1 MPLFVFLLFT
11 HGLRAEFGQL
21 ALYFAQVVIG
31 AGTSTS
37 FSIHNPTSEVI
48 DVRVEIRGSDG
59 MKVLEFDP
67 LVEIPAGGTKNV
79 SLTGGDELVAGR
91 AKLSSSARF
100 NATEFYQIVVGDV
113 ELPRVGVPPSLL
125 VTKSKIFAF
134 VIGSETNT
142 GVAVANP
149 NEGKEIVIT
158 ARRIGADGTLLETV
172 QVSLPALTQLPAF
185 LDQAPFFPGLAD
197 FEGLGEFESD
207 DSFIL
212 VTLRS
217 DNDLLAAV
225 SALTPE
231 GAGQLAP
238 GSVTTAILAD
248 EAVTNSKLGEG
259 AVTEEKI
266 AGGQVVKSLNGLTD
280 EVTLTAGNNIGI
292 EVDGSE
298 ITVSAAS
305 PIQQVNNTDGSLVI
319 TDPIGPDV
327 KIGVAAGGIGTAQL
341 ADGAVT
347 AEKLGTIIVS
357 DGAWSVSPTAIYAPD
372 RDAGIG
378 TSNPTSRLDVRGDVY
393 LGGDVQLAPD
403 LSASPSFLRNRSIT
417 VRPAAGRSGG
427 LGTSLKIRAG
437 DASNPFNSESASGG
451 ALLLEAADGK
461 GEFATGGGVHIRSGA
476 TSGDGFSARGGD
488 ITFTTGGIN
497 DSFVQRMRILS
508 GGIITLGGLGES
520 EKVVMFVRGE
530 LNTDDHFIAPRETDY
545 RFPTR
550 RYNLVIDRNEA
561 RTTICGFEDRCFEG
575 NLWGLAIRVT
585 TDHVIRKI
593 SLRISRLSGCDSGG
607 STRVGLEEYDFDANS
622 KEIGPQTIDSNQLV
636 VLDGLAIKVK
646 DRHSYRLFAH
656 ALDDGGGSD
665 GNCKLAFRGALVEVE
680 TDRFSLGGTQ

>member
-1 MPLFVFLLFT
+1 MHRAYLPLLVFLLFT
-11 HGLRAEFGQL
+11 QGLSAQFGQPEL
-21 ALYFAQVVIG
+21 HFAQVVIG
-31 AGTSTS
+31 AGSSTS
-37 FSIHNPTSEVI
+37 FSIHNPTAEGI
-48 DVRVEIRGSDG
+48 EVRVEIRGSDG
-59 MKVLEFDP
+59 IKVLQFDP
-67 LVEIPAGGTKNV
+67 LVEVPAGGTKNV
-79 SLTGGDELVAGR
+79 SLTGGDELVAGW

-100 NATEFYQIVVGDV
+100 NATVFYQIVVGEV

-158 ARRIGADGTLLETV
+158 ARRIGADGALLETV
-172 QVSLPALTQLPAF
+172 EVPLPALTQLPAF

-197 FEGLGEFESD
+197 FEGLVEFESN

-231 GAGQLAP
+231 GAGQLTP

-259 AVTEEKI
+259 AVTADKI

-280 EVTLTAGNNIGI
+280 VVELRAGTNII
-292 EVDGSE
+292 VDQVDNAL
-298 ITVSAAS
+298 TVSAPGGVGGDITSVSAG
-305 PIQQVNNTDGSLVI
+305 TGLTGGGS
-319 TDPIGPDV
+319 TGDV
-327 KIGVAAGGIGTAQL
+327 ALSIDNGGVGTAQL

-347 AEKLGTIIVS
+347 AEKLGTIVVS

-372 RDAGIG
+372 RNVGIG

-417 VRPAAGRSGG
+417 VGPAAGRSGG
-427 LGTSLKIRAG
+427 IGTSLKIRAG
-437 DASNPFNSESASGG
+437 DASNPFDIESPSGG
-451 ALLLEAADGK
+451 ALLLEAVDGK
-461 GEFATGGGVHIRSGA
+461 GEFATGGSVHIRSGA
-476 TSGDGFSARGGD
+476 TSGDGFNARGGD
-488 ITFTTGGIN
+488 ITFTTGGVN
-497 DSFVQRMRILS
+497 DSVVQRMRILS
-508 GGIITLGGLGES
+508 GGIITLGGASES

-530 LNTDDHFIAPRETDY
+530 LNIEQDLKVIGTTSTDDHFIAPKDTDY

-550 RYNLVIDRNEA
+550 RYNLMIDPSERMPLCRGIGACERDNFFA
-561 RTTICGFEDRCFEG
+561 VP
-575 NLWGLAIRVT
+575 IRVPT
-585 TDHVIRKI
+585 GHVIKI
-593 SLRISRLSGCDSGG
+593 L
-607 STRVGLEEYDFDANS
+607 T
-622 KEIGPQTIDSNQLV
+622 
-636 VLDGLAIKVK
+636 
-646 DRHSYRLFAH
+646 
-656 ALDDGGGSD
+656 
-665 GNCKLAFRGALVEVE
+665 LAFVEV
-680 TDRFSLGGTQ
+680 TAGRA